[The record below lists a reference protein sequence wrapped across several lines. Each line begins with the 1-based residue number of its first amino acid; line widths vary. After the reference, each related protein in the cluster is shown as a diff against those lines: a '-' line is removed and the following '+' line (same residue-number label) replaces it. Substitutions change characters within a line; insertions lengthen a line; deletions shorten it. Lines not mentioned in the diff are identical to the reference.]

1 MTKSK
6 LNDSI
11 EQEKL
16 LILTKFLENAPFDR
30 WSESNLKRSSESCGF
45 NSGYLL
51 LLFPNGLDDLT
62 EYFHQ
67 LLNQQMTE
75 NFLAASP
82 PSGISENI
90 AHLIEL
96 KINLYNKYRKAIPM
110 LLQHNLLP
118 QNLYKSQQLLW
129 QTCDQIWYLAG
140 DRSTDYNYYTKR
152 SLLGYVYTSS
162 VLYWLSD
169 ESADYLETKK
179 FIRLKIQEVLKL
191 GKWKSSV
198 FRFFKKL
205 AE

>member
-1 MTKSK
+1 
-6 LNDSI
+6 
-11 EQEKL
+11 
-16 LILTKFLENAPFDR
+16 
-30 WSESNLKRSSESCGF
+30 
-45 NSGYLL
+45 
-51 LLFPNGLDDLT
+51 
-62 EYFHQ
+62 
-67 LLNQQMTE
+67 
-75 NFLAASP
+75 
-82 PSGISENI
+82 
-90 AHLIEL
+90 
-96 KINLYNKYRKAIPM
+96 M